1 MQASRLPTI
10 EQVARFRPLWV
21 DSVEKLGSGAERCM
35 AGHRKGDVV
44 GFAWAENGMGY
55 SLVGGPE
62 AATNLHPIADE
73 ARRQFR
79 LKS

>member
-1 MQASRLPTI
+1 MAHDQNAPM
-10 EQVARFRPLWV
+10 AR
-21 DSVEKLGSGAERCM
+21 
-35 AGHRKGDVV
+35 HRKGDAVS
-44 GFAWAENGMGY
+44 FAWADNGMGY

-62 AATNLHPIADE
+62 AAMKLHPIADE